1 VNRVPS
7 ESQYVSNSQYLEDQG
22 LNGLTSAVEDVVHNA
37 ERLVWIAV
45 PWFYTSSQNKWIN
58 SIIEALESK
67 KKRGIDVRVFIRPDV
82 SNHAT
87 VNKLNL
93 ADVKIFS
100 KKQIIRHIHTKMVI
114 SESTLLAMTANITDF
129 DLFRNLNTGIVTTA
143 EKELKRA
150 KADFNRLVEED
161 VLKYAEF
168 KTTDIDK
175 MLPHDIADFF
185 RDQYPTLNPVQT
197 EAMPLVLRTSE
208 NLLIGTETGTGKTLM
223 AEVAIWNTISKN
235 DSSKALYIAP
245 LRAITVEKE
254 QDWQKFAAAGLPVY
268 KITGDEETVDEEKAK
283 KARLILTTGEKW
295 DSLTRK
301 PGRFPFVRKVDL
313 VTLDEIHIIDEET
326 RGPTTEVLLARL
338 RRTLPK
344 ARIIGLSATMR
355 NIEELAHWLN
365 GQFYKNNTYRPIPLT
380 IAFQDIPDTRYYNIS
395 EQAKDKIVIESIQTL
410 LAEETGTGKRGKIL
424 VFVGSRRKAEETA
437 AKVASAI
444 KLLDT
449 PFLSQASNRKL
460 RSLME
465 KGVAFIHAGLSANDR
480 KMVVNAFDEGPIDV
494 LTSTTSL
501 AWGVN
506 VAARTVIIRDIRIGM
521 EKEIDFIGLKQMI
534 GRAGRVGKEN
544 VAYAIVLVP
553 FRERQ
558 LVETALLEGKDIES
572 KLERYL
578 LDHVNA
584 EINLGVIKD
593 ERTLREWFTAT
604 FWYYQKHRIR
614 SDWQNFLNEQ
624 LSLLVRTGFVSKDG
638 NSLATTPLGKLTSDW
653 YVHVKTAINLLEGL
667 SKFDF
672 HTYGESDRTEQYLL
686 KLLAT
691 SEDDFAVVLRSLEE
705 REEVQSFIESNPMF
719 ADCEAET
726 AKVAMVLYKALRG
739 EEFPEEEYQT
749 VRLATQIIGYVG
761 ELGVLTHNYSAY
773 VIARDVAKRLQY
785 HHSRGSGQLLNL
797 IWYSTAN
804 NEEKERNVR
813 ATYNQLMNIG
823 VQSPRQLKESLGE
836 ESALEVSTIL
846 GENAAHAFPT
856 INEPTVDGKHLGE
869 DVKLIFPT
877 LPEKTT
883 LYCIP
888 TGTGSDKPFTLQDS
902 NYVSVTKTFHDFA
915 ETVGI
920 RRFWLEVFGYNRFG
934 WDYAKASCELLVL
947 PNSWNLSILEELAVM
962 VSKELP
968 QVRSAGFLT
977 RVIRG
982 IKRRFSY
989 AAYANDFVERTP
1001 VTTKAAAILARH
1013 ARTPMMRLLEVG
1025 HFARKQIRIV
1035 ETGKEPEPV
1044 LNMLR
1049 QKETDRF
1056 GLAVLVCSLIRS
1068 LGVSTSLVETR
1079 KHGSR
1084 GVLPICSM
1092 GERNLV
1098 LDLFDETSEGLDVRA
1113 GSKQLEVIQ
1122 FQIPEILQPAEGR
1135 NLEWVEEYS
1144 GDEERQ
1150 RFRVRNFTNTE
1161 YESLRNEL
1169 QSVPAPVSE
1178 FPEPRRHVSSTPTQ
1192 KPLAAPRAAKNL
1204 SAVGTSNVP
1213 SLRTEGKLDVRCPK
1227 CDSQLV
1233 IIRSKTSGKRFIGC
1247 LGRLERSTECDFG
1260 LPLPQSGTIAL
1271 LGKRCSKCG
1280 FQLIQLKLPDRR
1292 AFASCPSCYAQ
1303 SLQQRRSR

>member
-7 ESQYVSNSQYLEDQG
+7 ESQYVSNSQYLEDRG
-22 LNGLTSAVEDVVHNA
+22 PNGLTSAVEDVVYNA

-58 SIIEALESK
+58 SIIETLEAK
-67 KKRGIDVRVFIRPDV
+67 RRRGIDVRVFVRPDV

-93 ADVKIFS
+93 AGVKIFS
-100 KKQIIRHIHTKMVI
+100 KKQIIRHIHTKMII
-114 SESTLLAMTANITDF
+114 SESALLAMTANITDF
-129 DLFRNLNTGIVTTA
+129 DLFRNLNTGILTTA
-143 EKELKRA
+143 NREVERA

-168 KTTDIDK
+168 KPTDIDK
-175 MLPHDIADFF
+175 MVPHDIAEFF
-185 RDQYPTLNPVQT
+185 RDQFPTLNPVQT
-197 EAMPLVLRTSE
+197 EAMPLVLRGSE

-223 AEVAIWNTISKN
+223 AEVAIWNMLSKN

-301 PGRFPFVRKVDL
+301 PGRFPFVRNVDL

-437 AKVASAI
+437 AKVAGAI
-444 KLLDT
+444 KLLGT

-553 FRERQ
+553 FKERQ

-578 LDHVNA
+578 LDHINA

-614 SDWQNFLNEQ
+614 SDWQNFLSEQ

-638 NSLATTPLGKLTSDW
+638 KSLATTPLGKLTSDW

-667 SKFDF
+667 SRFDF
-672 HTYGESDRTEQYLL
+672 HTYGESDRAEQYLL

-691 SEDDFAVVLRSLEE
+691 SEDDFAVALRSLEE
-705 REEVQSFIESNPMF
+705 REEVQGFIESNPLF

-749 VRLATQIIGYVG
+749 VRLASQIIGYVS

-785 HHSRGSGQLLNL
+785 HHPRGSGQLLSL

-804 NEEKERNVR
+804 NDEKERNVR
-813 ATYNQLMNIG
+813 ATYNQLVKAG
-823 VQSPRQLKESLGE
+823 VQSPRQLKESLVE
-836 ESALEVSTIL
+836 ESALEVPTML
-846 GENAAHAFPT
+846 AENAANAFPT
-856 INEPTVDGKHLGE
+856 INKPTVDGKHLGE
-869 DVKLIFPT
+869 DIKLIFPT

-883 LYCIP
+883 LYCAP
-888 TGTGSDKPFTLQDS
+888 TGTGSDKAFTLQDL

-934 WDYAKASCELLVL
+934 WDYAKAFCELVVL
-947 PNSWNLSILEELAVM
+947 PNSWNPSILDELAFM

-977 RVIRG
+977 RFIRG
-982 IKRRFSY
+982 IKRRFS
-989 AAYANDFVERTP
+989 YANDFVERTP
-1001 VTTKAAAILARH
+1001 VTVKAAAILARH
-1013 ARTPMMRLLEVG
+1013 ATSPMMRLLEVG
-1025 HFARKQIRIV
+1025 HFARRQIRIV
-1035 ETGKEPEPV
+1035 ETAKEPEPV

-1049 QKETDRF
+1049 QKETNRF

-1068 LGVSTSLVETR
+1068 LGVYTSLVETR
-1079 KHGSR
+1079 RHGSR
-1084 GVLPICSM
+1084 GVLPLCRI

-1113 GSKQLEVIQ
+1113 GSKQLEIVQ
-1122 FQIPEILQPAEGR
+1122 FKIPEVLQPAEGR

-1144 GDEERQ
+1144 GDEEKQ
-1150 RFRVRNFTNTE
+1150 RFRVRNFSNTE
-1161 YESLRNEL
+1161 YDSLRSEL
-1169 QSVPAPVSE
+1169 QSVPAQVSE
-1178 FPEPRRHVSSTPTQ
+1178 SPEPSKHVPSTPAP
-1192 KPLAAPRAAKNL
+1192 KPLAARRAAKNL
-1204 SAVGTSNVP
+1204 SIRGRPNVP
-1213 SLRTEGKLDVRCPK
+1213 GLRTEGKLDAHCPK
-1227 CDSQLV
+1227 CDSELV

-1271 LGKRCSKCG
+1271 LDRKCPKCG
-1280 FQLIQLKLPDRR
+1280 FQLIQLKLPDQR
-1292 AFASCPSCYAQ
+1292 AFASCPNCYAQ
-1303 SLQQRRSR
+1303 SLQRGR